1 MVANGDVVLNKTFW
15 RCLQYSLG
23 NRGVNRLLQYSPLQ
37 RYLKGKASDAKGIEK
52 DNLHQTRRSERVDSE
67 ST

>member
-23 NRGVNRLLQYSPLQ
+23 NRGVTRLLQFSPLQ
-37 RYLKGKASDAKGIEK
+37 RYLKGKASDAKAIEK
-52 DNLHQTRRSERVDSE
+52 DNLHQTGRSARADSE
-67 ST
+67 SM